1 MKIGV
6 LQTGHAPDQMRPF
19 LGDYDAMFRQLL
31 AGRGFDF
38 ATYDVVDGVFPAGP
52 TACDGWLITG
62 SRHGAYED
70 HRWIPPLEELIRAIG
85 EAGQPLVG
93 VCFGHQIIAQA
104 FGGRVEKFAGGW
116 VVGRQTYDWQGETLA
131 LNAWHQD
138 QVIEL
143 PPGAEVLAT
152 NDLCAHAALRLGPEI
167 LTVQAHPEFDRDVI
181 AGLIDHRGDTVP
193 DAQLAQARAG
203 LDQPVDNA
211 RIARQIGDFLRARVP
226 A

>member
-1 MKIGV
+1 MKIGI
-6 LQTGHAPDQMRPF
+6 LQTGHAPYPMRPA

-38 ATYDVVDGVFPAGP
+38 ATYDVVDGVFPSGP
-52 TACDGWLITG
+52 AACDGWLITG

-70 HRWIPPLEELIRAIG
+70 HRWIPPLEDLIRAIG

-116 VVGRQTYDWQGETLA
+116 AVGRQTYDWQGEMLA

-138 QVIEL
+138 QVVDL

-152 NDLCAHAALRLGPEI
+152 NAFCAHAALRLGPGI

-181 AGLIDHRGDTVP
+181 AGLDR
-193 DAQLAQARAG
+193 
-203 LDQPVDNA
+203 PVDNA
-211 RIARQIGDFLRARVP
+211 RIARHIGDVLRARVP

>member
-1 MKIGV
+1 MKIGI
-6 LQTGHAPDQMRPF
+6 LQTGHAPDQMRPA
-19 LGDYDAMFRQLL
+19 LGDYDAMFRTLL
-31 AGRGFDF
+31 AGRGLDF
-38 ATYDVVDGVFPAGP
+38 ATYDVVDGVFPSGP
-52 TACDGWLITG
+52 AACDGWLITG
-62 SRHGAYED
+62 SRHGAYEA
-70 HRWIPPLEELIRAIG
+70 HPWIPSLEDLIRTIG

-138 QVIEL
+138 QVVEL
-143 PPGAEVLAT
+143 PPGAEVLAG
-152 NDLCAHAALRLGPEI
+152 NDRCAHAALRLGPEI

-181 AGLIDHRGDTVP
+181 AGLIEHRGDTVP

-203 LDQPVDNA
+203 LDRPVDNA